1 MASPH
6 QSSAQLSAQG
16 RVWVLGVCCGLPLL
30 VFGAAGGLWLY
41 QHGWLGWA
49 LGGLLVG
56 EAVALFLFRRWAQAE
71 QTLLPQPS
79 TDLPERFSAQD
90 EEAWRLVGGYQERIG
105 RGEIGL
111 STLED
116 AVGLGH
122 EILERVAAFYRPDD
136 PEPLM
141 AVPVPLLFRA
151 VEETAHDLA
160 TISADLPFAHRI
172 TISQILRSY
181 RVGKKLKP
189 AYELYR
195 VYRILSPL
203 VNWKSALFR
212 FVVTDRLFDLTKQT
226 LQEWLLRWYVDRV
239 GYHAITLYSG
249 KLLLD
254 QRPTNPPGQRQGE
267 AAQDEREGHLAAAP
281 SHHVLRLL
289 VLGQVKSGKSS
300 LVNALFGEVR
310 AAVDVVPTTVGG
322 TPYVLDRLSGGD
334 SVVVVDMGGYD
345 DPTRPHGG
353 QDPLAAVLAEALQ
366 ADCLVLVC
374 SAVQAAREPDRRLVQ
389 SLRDYFSARSQL
401 RPPPM
406 LVALTHID
414 QLRPPLVWQPPY
426 NIVAPQSAK
435 ARAIR
440 DALEAVGGELGVA
453 AAQVVPVCLH
463 PERLYN
469 IDEVLIPALVD
480 LLPAARRT
488 ALVRSLTTLREQEQW
503 TLLGRQARGA
513 GRFLLDLGGQVL
525 HKAAGRPTDGT
536 GGERKFG

>member
-1 MASPH
+1 MAPPR

-16 RVWVLGVCCGLPLL
+16 RVWVLAVCGGLPL
-30 VFGAAGGLWLY
+30 VAFGAAGGLWLY

-49 LGGLLVG
+49 AGGLLLG

-71 QTLLPQPS
+71 QPLLPQPS
-79 TDLPERFSAQD
+79 AELPEHFSAQD
-90 EEAWRLVGGYQERIG
+90 EEAWRLIGGYQERIEG
-105 RGEIGL
+105 GEIGL
-111 STLED
+111 GTLED
-116 AVGLGH
+116 AIGLGR
-122 EILERVAAFYRPDD
+122 EIVERIAAFYRPDD

-141 AVPVPLLFRA
+141 AIPVPLLFRA
-151 VEETAHDLA
+151 LEETAHDLA

-172 TISQILRSY
+172 TISQILRAY

-226 LQEWLLRWYVDRV
+226 LQEWLLGWYVDRV
-239 GYHAITLYSG
+239 GYHAIALYSG

-254 QRPTNPPGQRQGE
+254 QPPTNPPGQRQGE
-267 AAQDEREGHLAAAP
+267 AAQDERAGRLEAAP
-281 SHHVLRLL
+281 SHHVLRVL

-310 AAVDVVPTTVGG
+310 AAVDVVPTTVRV
-322 TPYVLDRLSGGD
+322 TPYVLDRLSDGD
-334 SVVVVDMGGYD
+334 TVVVLDMGGYD
-345 DPTRPHGG
+345 DPTSPH
-353 QDPLAAVLAEALQ
+353 QDQDHLEAVLAEALQ
-366 ADCLVLVC
+366 ADCVLLVC
-374 SAVQAAREPDRRLVQ
+374 SAVQAAREPDRRIVQ
-389 SLRDYFSARSQL
+389 SIRDYFSARPQL

-414 QLRPPLVWQPPY
+414 LLRPPLVWQPPY
-426 NIVAPQSAK
+426 DIAVPQSAK

-440 DALEAVGGELGVA
+440 AALEAVGGDLGVA
-453 AAQVVPVCLH
+453 ASHVVPVCLH

-469 IDEVLIPALVD
+469 IDDALIPALVD
-480 LLPAARRT
+480 LVPAARRT
-488 ALVRSLTTLREQEQW
+488 ALVRSVSTLREQEQW
-503 TLLGRQARGA
+503 TLLGRQARAA
-513 GRFLLDLGGQVL
+513 GRFLFDLGGHVL
-525 HKAAGRPTDGT
+525 HGAVDRPADGT
-536 GGERKFG
+536 RS